1 MRARTRHLAKRR
13 FLVATKRLKYYV
25 RRYRHRSNP
34 ARRPGAGSRSLIGLP
49 VSVDVIHA
57 RSLLPPACET
67 TATTTVVVK
76 MKNEKPIGRTRRAR
90 NRARTTPKNLE
101 TRLRPVVC
109 ARDGTDRWRR
119 TDETTPRRHCESERR
134 RPVHT
139 EFIAWGSAR
148 PCPIP
153 VKRTRNSCNARVA
166 NELIC

>member
-90 NRARTTPKNLE
+90 NRTRTTPKNLE
-101 TRLRPVVC
+101 IRLRPVVC

-119 TDETTPRRHCESERR
+119 TDETTPRRVTAKANVDV
-134 RPVHT
+134 P
-139 EFIAWGSAR
+139 FIRNLSRGVPPGHVRFPLNVRGIRVTRVW
-148 PCPIP
+148 
-153 VKRTRNSCNARVA
+153 RTN
-166 NELIC
+166 